1 MLSAALKP
9 FQSIA
14 EVRRRTGAWGW
25 WAWCDAWVSRIGAR
39 VTGRA
44 VRGLVSLVTIVT
56 PGLAFADHVNLTPD
70 QRAWLQAKGAVRLGT
85 EADYGPFIFADA
97 QGRIDGL
104 SMDVLRLVQQRTGLQ
119 VQVQPPQPLSQ
130 VLQAARER
138 RVDLVSSLRATP
150 ERGAYLDFS
159 MPYVS
164 VPAIVVVPQG
174 APASTDG
181 SDALR
186 RLTGRPV
193 AVGQGYAVEAVVR
206 QRFPGVRWLPV
217 PDDVAGLKAVVEGRA
232 DAAVADAAS
241 VAFVVAR
248 QGLQGLRSAG
258 RADFD
263 YPLSFAVR
271 KDWPELRAVLD
282 EGIRAMHADER
293 RALLAR
299 WAPELDTAQRT
310 PRSPLATA
318 VAVALIVTGLLL
330 CGWWWLRHRAGRGA

>member
-1 MLSAALKP
+1 MFALSAPARPWWRGAPAAAALLVAALAGQVVP
-9 FQSIA
+9 GSA
-14 EVRRRTGAWGW
+14 
-25 WAWCDAWVSRIGAR
+25 AR
-39 VTGRA
+39 A
-44 VRGLVSLVTIVT
+44 S
-56 PGLAFADHVNLTPD
+56 HVALTPE
-70 QRAWLQAKGAVRLGT
+70 QRAWLQARGEVRLGT
-85 EADYGPFIFADA
+85 EADYGPFIFADE

-104 SMDVLRLVQQRTGLQ
+104 SMDMLRLLQQRTGLQ
-119 VQVQPPQPLSQ
+119 VQVQPPLPLGQ

-150 ERGAYLDFS
+150 ERAAYLDFTI
-159 MPYVS
+159 PYVS
-164 VPAIVVVPQG
+164 VPVIVVVPEG

-217 PDDVAGLKAVVEGRA
+217 SDDVAGLKAVAEGRA

-271 KDWPELRAVLD
+271 KDWPELRTVLD
-282 EGIRAMHADER
+282 EGIRAVPAAER
-293 RALLAR
+293 RALMAR
-299 WAPELDTAQRT
+299 WAPELETAQRT
-310 PRSPLATA
+310 PRAPLATA
-318 VAVALIVTGLLL
+318 VAVALIVMGLLL
-330 CGWWWLRHRAGRGA
+330 GSWWWLRHRAGREA